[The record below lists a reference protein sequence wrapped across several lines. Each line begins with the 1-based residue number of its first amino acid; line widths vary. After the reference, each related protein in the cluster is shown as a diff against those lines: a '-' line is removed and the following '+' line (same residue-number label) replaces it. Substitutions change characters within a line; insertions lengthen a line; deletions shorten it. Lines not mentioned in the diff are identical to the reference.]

1 MRLLVALLAVLLPA
15 LAVAAPGQTDG
26 LPQPGECALWAGQA
40 RLLARRLLDRAVQTD
55 RPELARFYVETA
67 YQLSPAAPLLYNL
80 GVLSLRGGQT
90 IEAAD
95 LLLRYADELG
105 GEVPAEHKSAVEK
118 GRQSLALP
126 HHAVRLKTTPGAF
139 VFVDDR
145 VVGQAPLRTPL
156 QLAPGPHRLR
166 IEHGYRQLE
175 TRLAGPPAN
184 ESTDEVTMLALP
196 LPQALVVLSPE
207 LFASQ
212 QKRLGAILSENGFTL
227 VPTRDR
233 ELLLKQLA
241 DRTGCLTQTGCQI
254 WLGEQLDV
262 EQVLVVRSI
271 DLRSGPESS
280 TAQRV
285 SRLSLEV
292 LTVPQG
298 SQLFH
303 REALC
308 PDCNPVRS
316 EPYLQA
322 LVRTLR
328 RELPDLIGPS
338 AAGDEPAPV
347 GFVETPPARLSPCA
361 LARGTARR
369 LARRLLSDASSL
381 DGLSEARVRLETA
394 YQLSPSPLL
403 LYNLGQL
410 YRRQGQLAV
419 AADLLGRFLATA
431 EDELTSER
439 RSKAETALSEWTG
452 ASAQLDLRGP
462 AGAMVIVDGR
472 LHGSLPLQTPLVL
485 TPGSHTVVLESG
497 YRTTEQTVKLRSTE
511 NRLLT
516 MTIPEATLL
525 LPDESAMSSTPLL
538 LTVAR
543 RAAEE
548 SGRIV
553 IPDRDRELLLQS
565 APDYGNCDGSLL
577 CMRRVGRMLGA
588 QSVISLKRISP
599 GRWAGRLL
607 DTEDSALT
615 SATSEDCTGCD
626 TDDRAI
632 RRVVQKLLDRQH
644 SPRGEAQVDTQSG
657 ATLWMDGFE
666 LGSAP
671 QKLRLVEGNYKLE
684 ARLSPTRRLAAT
696 LRVPIDT
703 SLTLRFVDPPR
714 LRSRTRLVIGTTLLA
729 AGAALIGVGIGVW
742 ADASRPPP
750 PHEGVDARPPG
761 FIAGPVLLVGG
772 ATSAIAGGLM
782 VGLRS
787 R

>member
-15 LAVAAPGQTDG
+15 LAGAVPGPPDG

-40 RLLARRLLDRAVQTD
+40 RLLARRLLDRAVQAD

-67 YQLSPAAPLLYNL
+67 YQLSPAPPLLYNL
-80 GVLSLRGGQT
+80 GILSLRSGQSL
-90 IEAAD
+90 EAAD

-105 GEVPAEHKSAVEK
+105 GELPADHKNAVEQA
-118 GRQSLALP
+118 RRSLQGS
-126 HHAVRLKTTPGAF
+126 HTSVRVKTTPGAF

-145 VVGQAPLRTPL
+145 LVGQAPLKTPL
-156 QLAPGPHRLR
+156 QLSPGPHRLR
-166 IEHGYRQLE
+166 IEHGYRQIE
-175 TRLAGPPAN
+175 ARLAESPPSA
-184 ESTDEVTMLALP
+184 EVDEIPTLTLP

-207 LFASQ
+207 LVGSQ
-212 QKRLGAILSENGFTL
+212 QKRLGAILSDQGFTL

-233 ELLLKQLA
+233 ELLLKKLP
-241 DRTGCLTQTGCQI
+241 DRTGCLTQTGCQL

-262 EQVLVVRSI
+262 EQVLVVRSL
-271 DLRSGPESS
+271 DLRGESAS
-280 TAQRV
+280 ASAPRM

-292 LTVPQG
+292 LTVPKG

-308 PDCNPVRS
+308 PDCTPLRS

-328 RELPDLIGPS
+328 RELPDLIGPHIP
-338 AAGDEPAPV
+338 GDEPAPV

-369 LARRLLSDASSL
+369 LARRLLLDANNL
-381 DGLSEARVRLETA
+381 DGISEARVRLETA

-410 YRRQGQLAV
+410 YRRQGQMTV

-439 RSKAETALSEWTG
+439 RSKSESALLESTG
-452 ASAQLDLRGP
+452 PTAQLDLRGP
-462 AGAMVIVDGR
+462 PGAMVLVDGR
-472 LHGSLPLQTPLVL
+472 LHGSLPLQTPLL
-485 TPGSHTVVLESG
+485 LSPGSHAVVIESG
-497 YRTTEQTVKLRSTE
+497 YRTSEQAVTLRAME
-511 NRLLT
+511 QRQLPMNL
-516 MTIPEATLL
+516 PEATLI
-525 LPDESAMSSTPLL
+525 LPDEAAMSSMPLL

-543 RAAEE
+543 RTAEE
-548 SGRIV
+548 TGRIV

-565 APDYGNCDGSLL
+565 APDYDNCDGSLL
-577 CMRRVGRMLGA
+577 CMRRVGKMLGA
-588 QSVISLKRISP
+588 QSVISVKRLGP
-599 GRWAGRLL
+599 GQWAGRLL
-607 DTEDSALT
+607 DTEDSAVT
-615 SATSEDCTGCD
+615 STHSEDCSSCN

-632 RRVVQKLLDRQH
+632 RRIVQKLLGRQH
-644 SPRGEAQVDTQSG
+644 SPRGEAQLDTQPP
-657 ATLWMDGFE
+657 ATLWLDGIE
-666 LGSAP
+666 LGSPP
-671 QKLRLVEGNYKLE
+671 QKLRLIEGTYKLE
-684 ARLSPTRRLAAT
+684 ARLSPTRRLSTT

-703 SLTLRFVDPPR
+703 SLTLRFIDPPR
-714 LRSRTRLVIGTTLLA
+714 LRSRTRLILGTTLLA
-729 AGAALIGVGIGVW
+729 AGAVLLGTGIGVW
-742 ADASRPPP
+742 
-750 PHEGVDARPPG
+750 VDAARQPPRHEELDPRPPG
-761 FIAGPVLLVGG
+761 LVAGPVLLVGG
-772 ATSAIAGGLM
+772 AVSAIAGGVM